1 MFKLKL
7 QKLFV
12 SLVLLSLLTDCGT
25 GNSDVSPCIDTPL
38 LLSLSQDKQLGAQVA
53 AQIDGD
59 PTTYPLLDSASNVEV
74 YKYLYDMR
82 DIILASSKIQHKN
95 DFTWRL
101 RVIKDDNT
109 LNAFCTPGGYI
120 YIYTGIIKFL
130 DSPDDLAGVLG
141 HEMGHADLRHSAK
154 QLQNEQGM
162 QFLVNI
168 LSGGNPSGLV
178 TIANNLRG
186 LKNSRCHETQADEA
200 SVSYLNST
208 IYKCNGAASFFA
220 KIQALGSSS
229 KPPVFLSTHP
239 GDQARI
245 DNINT
250 KATTLG
256 CNTSSSGASLSD
268 FTTFKS
274 KLP

>member
-7 QKLFV
+7 QTFIV
-12 SLVLLSLLTDCGT
+12 SLSFLFLLTDCGT
-25 GNSDVSPCIDTPL
+25 GNSDVSPCVDTPL
-38 LLSLSQDKQLGAQVA
+38 ILSLSEDRQLGAQVA

-59 PTTYPLLDSASNVEV
+59 PKTLLLDSSSNLEV

-82 DIILASSKIQHKN
+82 DRILASSKIQHKN
-95 DFTWRL
+95 DFSWRL
-101 RVIKDDNT
+101 RVIKDDST

-162 QFLVNI
+162 QFLLNI
-168 LSGGNPSGLV
+168 LSGGNPNGLV

-200 SVSYLNST
+200 SVSFLNST

-220 KIQALGSSS
+220 KIQALGSSN

-245 DNINT
+245 ENINS

-256 CNTSSSGASLSD
+256 CIATSSRASLSE